1 MAGTGKKQPW
11 GINNVVSWGATIVI
25 VGLLF
30 KIQHWPN
37 GGLFITIGLGA
48 EAILFFILGFQRE
61 EVEIDWTRAY
71 PELAHDFNGELP
83 KGISRGGGGGGGAS
97 TTAALDKMLEEA
109 KIGPELIGS
118 LAEGLKTFGDKVN
131 SISKVTDAG
140 EATIAFTQ
148 KVKAATQSYDNLTSS
163 FEKASGNLMELANTN
178 VDSKAYHDQVNS
190 LAKNLSALNA
200 VYELELQDSSAH
212 LKSMNKF
219 YQNLSLTMN
228 NFNESLEDSKQFK
241 EEVGRLAKNLSSLNA
256 IYGNMLTA
264 MNQPRPA

>member
-1 MAGTGKKQPW
+1 MAGKKKPY
-11 GINNVVSWGATIVI
+11 GINNIVSWGAAVVI
-25 VGLLF
+25 VGLMF
-30 KIQHWPN
+30 KILHWPGSTYFIA
-37 GGLFITIGLGA
+37 GGLTV
-48 EAILFFILGFQRE
+48 EALLFLLLGFQRE
-61 EVEIDWTRAY
+61 ESEIDWTRVY
-71 PELAHDFNGELP
+71 PELKPDFSGELP
-83 KGISRGGGGGGGAS
+83 QASARQSGGAGFS
-97 TTAALDKMLEEA
+97 NTAALDKMLSDA

-118 LAEGLKTFGDKVN
+118 LGEGLRTFGDKVN
-131 SISKVTDAG
+131 AISKVTDAG

-148 KVKAATQSYDNLTSS
+148 KVKSASASYDNLSNA
-163 FEKASGNLMELANTN
+163 FDKASANLSEMANSN
-178 VDSKAYHDQVNS
+178 IDSKEYHQQINN
-190 LAKNLSALNA
+190 LAKNMGALNA

-264 MNQPRPA
+264 MNQPRTL

>member
-1 MAGTGKKQPW
+1 MAGKKQPW

-61 EVEIDWTRAY
+61 DVDIDWTKAY
-71 PELAHDFNGELP
+71 PELSHDYKGELP
-83 KGISRGGGGGGGAS
+83 IAS
-97 TTAALDKMLEEA
+97 ARPVAVSSGSSTAALDKMLTDA
-109 KIGPELIGS
+109 KIGPELISS
-118 LAEGLKTFGDKVN
+118 LGEGLRTFGDKV
-131 SISKVTDAG
+131 STISKVADAG
-140 EATIAFTQ
+140 TSTAEFTA
-148 KVKAATQSYDNLTSS
+148 KVKNASANYDKLSDA
-163 FEKASGNLMELANTN
+163 FEKATANLNEMTGSN
-178 VDSKAYHDQVNS
+178 VDAKAYHDQVNN
-190 LAKNLSALNA
+190 LAKNISALNA

-241 EEVGRLAKNLSSLNA
+241 EEVGRLAKNLASLNA

-264 MNQPRPA
+264 MNQPRTN